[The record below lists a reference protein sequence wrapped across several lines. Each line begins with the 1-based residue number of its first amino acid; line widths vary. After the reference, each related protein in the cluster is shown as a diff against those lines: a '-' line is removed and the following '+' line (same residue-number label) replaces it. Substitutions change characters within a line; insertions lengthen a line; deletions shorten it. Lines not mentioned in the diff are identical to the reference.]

1 MGTFDR
7 YIISF
12 GSFAIRHWLTIIN
25 AALAAFVALIVLAP
39 FLVSTGDPAL
49 ASVASALMAGY
60 HATCHQ
66 LPERSLFIFGHQMTV
81 CSRCFAIYVS
91 FLAGGLL
98 FYFVRNRL
106 KPFHIFYYILM
117 CVPMG
122 IDGTAQLFGI
132 PLPRGIGP
140 GLQLIWTIEST
151 NEIRVIT
158 GAIFGLGSALFV
170 MPYMQKVLEMEEEAE
185 RLRGAKGAD
194 AGQRTPAVETTK

>member
-1 MGTFDR
+1 MSTYDR

-12 GSFAIRHWLTIIN
+12 GSFIIKHWLTITN
-25 AALAAFVALIVLAP
+25 VALLIFIVPILLTP
-39 FLVSTGDPAL
+39 YLMSTGDPTL
-49 ASVASALMAGY
+49 VAIAGAFMTAY
-60 HATCHQ
+60 HPTCHQ

-98 FYFVRNRL
+98 FYFIKNKF
-106 KPFHIFYYILM
+106 KPFHIFYYILF
-117 CVPMG
+117 CIPIA
-122 IDGTAQLFGI
+122 IDGLAQLFGM

-140 GLQLIWTIEST
+140 GMQLVWTTLST

-170 MPYMQKVLEMEEEAE
+170 MPYMQQILEMEVEAE
-185 RLRGAKGAD
+185 QQRSIEPAD
-194 AGQRTPAVETTK
+194 AGQRV